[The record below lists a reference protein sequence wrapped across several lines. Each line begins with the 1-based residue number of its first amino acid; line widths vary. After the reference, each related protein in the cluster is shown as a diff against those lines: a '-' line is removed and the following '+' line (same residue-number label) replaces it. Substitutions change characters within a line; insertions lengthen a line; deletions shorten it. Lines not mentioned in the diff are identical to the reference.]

1 MKNKFIFIL
10 GVLMLSSFQLKA
22 QNKLNYR
29 VSYELT
35 YKLDST
41 DLESSKSE
49 IMWLFANNDSSL
61 FISRGAALKDS
72 IKKNVIAAEIGSEK
86 WRSKMEAA
94 KTEFEYQIFKNK
106 AENKIGYGIKLLSDK
121 LYYSNFLDQIKW
133 EIQSDAKKIAGYQV
147 QRATSSFAGRD
158 YIAWFTPEIPLTDG
172 PYKFA
177 GLPGLILELQDTEAE
192 YVFKFAGFEELA
204 NPLEYEIFPEKY
216 KEVKKK
222 ELLDLVETYEKDPIS
237 YVNNYVGEG
246 GKTVRI
252 EIIGDD
258 KKDYLRKHRA
268 ELAKKNNPIELEK

>member
-1 MKNKFIFIL
+1 MNNKIIFIL
-10 GVLMLSSFQLKA
+10 SFFIWSSIQLQA

-29 VSYELT
+29 VTYKLT

-49 IMWLFANNDSSL
+49 IMWLFANKNSSL
-61 FISRGAALKDS
+61 FLSRGVALKDS
-72 IKKNVIAAEIGSEK
+72 VTKNIDKSMIGTESWKRKIKST
-86 WRSKMEAA
+86 
-94 KTEFEYQIFKNK
+94 KTEFNYRIFKNK
-106 AENKIGYGIKLLSDK
+106 PDNKVGYGIKLLSDK
-121 LYYSNFLDQIKW
+121 LYYPETLDQIKW
-133 EIQSDAKKIAGYQV
+133 EIQSEVKEVSGYEV
-147 QRATSSFAGRD
+147 QKATTSFGGRD
-158 YIAWFTPEIPLTDG
+158 FIAWFTPEIPLSDG

-177 GLPGLILELQDTEAE
+177 GLPGLILELQDIEAE
-192 YVFKFAGFEELA
+192 YVFDFGGFEELA

-222 ELLDLVETYEKDPIS
+222 ELLDLLSTYENDPIS

-246 GKTVRI
+246 GKVIRI
-252 EIIGDD
+252 GLEGEE

>member
-10 GVLMLSSFQLKA
+10 AFLMLSAFPLQA

-49 IMWLFANNDSSL
+49 VMWLFANNDSSL

-72 IKKNVIAAEIGSEK
+72 ISVNVNIADIGSERWK
-86 WRSKMEAA
+86 SKMEAA
-94 KTEFEYQIFKNK
+94 KTEFEYRIFKNK
-106 AENKIGYGIKLLSDK
+106 SENKLGYGIKLMDDK
-121 LYYSNFLDQIKW
+121 LYYSQDIDKIKW
-133 EIQSDAKKIAGYQV
+133 DIHADAKKIAGYNAQK
-147 QRATSSFAGRD
+147 ATTSFAGRD
-158 YIAWFTPEIPLTDG
+158 YIAWFTSEIPLTDG

-246 GKTVRI
+246 GKVIRI
-252 EIIGDD
+252 GLEGEE

-268 ELAKKNNPIELEK
+268 ELAKKNNSIELEK

>member
-237 YVNNYVGEG
+237 YVNNYVGEV

-252 EIIGDD
+252 QIIGDD

>member
-10 GVLMLSSFQLKA
+10 GVLMLSAFQLKA

-29 VSYELT
+29 VGYELT

-106 AENKIGYGIKLLSDK
+106 AENKIGYGIELLSDK

-133 EIQSDAKKIAGYQV
+133 EIQADAKEIAGYQV
-147 QRATSSFAGRD
+147 QKATSSFAGRD

-222 ELLDLVETYEKDPIS
+222 ELLDLLSTYESDPIS
-237 YVNNYVGEG
+237 YINNYVGEG
-246 GKTVRI
+246 GKTVRV
-252 EIIGDD
+252 EIVGDD

>member
-10 GVLMLSSFQLKA
+10 AFLMLSAFPLQA

-49 IMWLFANNDSSL
+49 VMWLFANNDSSL

-72 IKKNVIAAEIGSEK
+72 ISVNVNTADIGSERWK
-86 WRSKMEAA
+86 RKIKAA
-94 KTEFEYQIFKNK
+94 KTEFEYRIFKNK
-106 AENKIGYGIKLLSDK
+106 AENRIGYGIKLLSDK
-121 LYYSNFLDQIKW
+121 LYYSNFLDQIRW
-133 EIQSDAKKIAGYQV
+133 EIQADAKEIAGYQV
-147 QRATSSFAGRD
+147 QKATTSFAGRD
-158 YIAWFTPEIPLTDG
+158 YIAWFTPEIPLSDG

-177 GLPGLILELQDTEAE
+177 GLPGLILELQDSEAE
-192 YVFKFAGFEELA
+192 YVFEFAGFEELS

-222 ELLDLVETYEKDPIS
+222 ELLDLLSTYESDPIS
-237 YVNNYVGEG
+237 YVNNYVGES
-246 GKTVRI
+246 GKVIRI
-252 EIIGDD
+252 GLEGEE

-268 ELAKKNNPIELEK
+268 ELAKKNNPIELE

>member
-10 GVLMLSSFQLKA
+10 AFLMLSAFPLQA

-49 IMWLFANNDSSL
+49 VMWLFANNDSSL

-94 KTEFEYQIFKNK
+94 KTEFEYRIFKNK

-121 LYYSNFLDQIKW
+121 LYYSNSLDQIKW
-133 EIQSDAKKIAGYQV
+133 EIQANAKDIAGYNAQK
-147 QRATSSFAGRD
+147 ATTSFAGRD

-192 YVFKFAGFEELA
+192 YFFKFAGFEKLA

-237 YVNNYVGEG
+237 YVNNYVGSG
-246 GKTVRI
+246 GTTVRV
-252 EIIGDD
+252 EIVGDE

-268 ELAKKNNPIELEK
+268 ELARKNNPIELEK

>member
-1 MKNKFIFIL
+1 
-10 GVLMLSSFQLKA
+10 MLSAFPLQA

-49 IMWLFANNDSSL
+49 VMWLFANNDSSL

-72 IKKNVIAAEIGSEK
+72 ISVNVNTADIGSERWK
-86 WRSKMEAA
+86 RKIKAA
-94 KTEFEYQIFKNK
+94 KTEFEYRIFKNK
-106 AENKIGYGIKLLSDK
+106 AENRIGYGIKLLSDK
-121 LYYSNFLDQIKW
+121 LYYSNFLDQIRW
-133 EIQSDAKKIAGYQV
+133 EIQADAKEIAGYQV
-147 QRATSSFAGRD
+147 QKATSSFAGRD
-158 YIAWFTPEIPLTDG
+158 YIAWFTPEIPLSDG

-177 GLPGLILELQDTEAE
+177 GLPGLILELQDSEAE
-192 YVFKFAGFEELA
+192 YVFEFAGFEELS

-222 ELLDLVETYEKDPIS
+222 ELLDLLSTYESDPIS

-246 GKTVRI
+246 GKVIRI
-252 EIIGDD
+252 GLEGEE

-268 ELAKKNNPIELEK
+268 ELAKKNNPIELE